1 MPYSLPLTFTI
12 YDRRIDGNI
21 YQLST
26 SQILPMPRRQAF
38 TFFENPQNLFD
49 ITPDWL
55 QFVMKDREI
64 KSKVFEGA
72 EFDYTIRWY
81 GVTLEWRSRI
91 IDYKPPE
98 RFTDVQLVGPYR
110 SWEHLHTFEDA
121 PEGTLMRDTVT
132 YELPFGLLGNTVHA
146 LVVRRQLEDIFSYRA
161 MRIDEWSRDELRK
174 KVKQN

>member
-1 MPYSLPLTFTI
+1 
-12 YDRRIDGNI
+12 
-21 YQLST
+21 
-26 SQILPMPRRQAF
+26 MPRWQVF
-38 TFFENPQNLFD
+38 TFFENPQNLFE

-55 QFVMKDREI
+55 RFVMKDREI

-81 GVTLEWRSRI
+81 GVTLEWKSRI

-98 RFTDVQLVGPYR
+98 RFTDVQLIGPYR
-110 SWEHLHTFEDA
+110 SWEHQHTFEDT
-121 PEGTLMRDTVT
+121 PEGTLMRDAVT

-146 LVVRRQLEDIFSYRA
+146 LIVRRQLEDIFSYRA
-161 MRIDEWSRDELRK
+161 MRVDELSRDELRK

>member
-1 MPYSLPLTFTI
+1 MPYSLPSTFTI
-12 YDRRIDGNI
+12 YVRRVDVNI

-26 SQILPMPRRQAF
+26 SQILPMPRREVF

-55 QFVMKDREI
+55 RFVIKDREI

-72 EFDYTIRWY
+72 EFYYTIRWY
-81 GVTLEWRSRI
+81 GVNMEWRSKI

-132 YELPFGLLGNTVHA
+132 YELPFGLLGRMVHA
-146 LVVRRQLEDIFSYRA
+146 LAVRWQLEDIFSYRA
-161 MRIDEWSRDELRK
+161 MRIDEWSSDELRK
-174 KVKQN
+174 KSTL